1 MKALFKIWIHNKN
14 DIVKFIG
21 QFTKFGIVGISN
33 TLINFIVYYPIAY
46 IGVNYLLAHTLGFVI
61 SVLNAYYWNNK
72 YVFQKHENSIFKSLI
87 KVFASYGLTFIVSTG
102 TLFIMVHYFGISNMI
117 APMLNLFITVPI
129 NFLLNKFWAF
139 K

>member
-1 MKALFKIWIHNKN
+1 MKRWIDHNK
-14 DIVKFIG
+14 DTLKLIR
-21 QFTKFGIVGISN
+21 QFMKFGIVGISN
-33 TLINFIVYYPIAY
+33 TLINFIVYYPIIY
-46 IGVNYLLAHTLGFVI
+46 IGLNYLLAHTLGFII

-72 YVFQKHENSIFKSLI
+72 YVFQKNGNSIWKSLI

-102 TLFIMVHYFGISNMI
+102 TLFIMVHFLGVSNII
-117 APMLNLFITVPI
+117 APIINLVITVPV